1 MKHSVEIYEENKWKK
16 NQLNVDENLTG
27 TLKYKPV

>member
-1 MKHSVEIYEENKWKK
+1 MRKINGK

-27 TLKYKPV
+27 TLKYTYV